1 MTISRFAMARSI
13 LGFLAALTIEVAVP
27 RPAEALR
34 DR

>member
-1 MTISRFAMARSI
+1 MTMRRLAIARSI
-13 LGFLAALTIEVAVP
+13 LGFMAALTVEIALP

>member
-1 MTISRFAMARSI
+1 MTMSRFAIARSI
-13 LGFLAALTIEVAVP
+13 VGFLAALTIEIAIP